1 MSKMLVLNG
10 PNLNL
15 LGRREP
21 GVYGTTT
28 LQELENNLS
37 ANAPSGMALEFFQSN
52 HEGQM
57 IDRIHRVMDEPV
69 DGIVINP
76 GAWTHTSVAIRDA
89 LSAVAVPFVEV
100 HISNVHARE
109 AFRHHSYLSDIALA
123 VIAGCGMQGY
133 TFALEALKQHLKG

>member
-1 MSKMLVLNG
+1 MSKALVLNG

-21 GVYGTTT
+21 GVYGGTT
-28 LQELENNLS
+28 LQELENGLS
-37 ANAPSGMALEFFQSN
+37 ATAPSGMTLEFFQSN
-52 HEGQM
+52 YEGQM

-89 LSAVAVPFVEV
+89 LSAVAAPSASQR
-100 HISNVHARE
+100 ISK
-109 AFRHHSYLSDIALA
+109 L
-123 VIAGCGMQGY
+123 
-133 TFALEALKQHLKG
+133 

>member
-28 LQELENNLS
+28 LQELENNLL

-89 LSAVAVPFVEV
+89 LSAVAVPFVELS
-100 HISNVHARE
+100 SNKATFFILFAPE
-109 AFRHHSYLSDIALA
+109 ELYYSKDAHSEMTVKSCRI
-123 VIAGCGMQGY
+123 INCIIIKK
-133 TFALEALKQHLKG
+133 E